1 MKTHFEIEQYIKE
14 KCKKEIENT
23 VQTIKNKY
31 EIQEVELK
39 KDLAYTRKLKEAL
52 ENNKNEIKRIMNIEN
67 INCSYLPFYYVD
79 YGKIEN
85 ETGLLF
91 DELFENKGIII
102 DCLTHLLKNNDD
114 HLYVLFEDF
123 LIDLWR
129 KPECELSTIKNI
141 QITKLE
147 NLITL

>member
-1 MKTHFEIEQYIKE
+1 
-14 KCKKEIENT
+14 
-23 VQTIKNKY
+23 
-31 EIQEVELK
+31 
-39 KDLAYTRKLKEAL
+39 
-52 ENNKNEIKRIMNIEN
+52 MNIEN

-79 YGKIEN
+79 YSKIGN
-85 ETGLLF
+85 ERGLLF
-91 DELFENKGIII
+91 DELFENREVIV

-114 HLYVLFEDF
+114 HLYILLEDF

-129 KPECELSTIKNI
+129 KPEYELSTIKNI

>member
-14 KCKKEIENT
+14 ECKKEIENT

-39 KDLAYTRKLKEAL
+39 RDLSYTRKLKEVL
-52 ENNKNEIKRIMNIEN
+52 ENNKNEIQRIMNIEN

-79 YGKIEN
+79 YSKIGN
-85 ETGLLF
+85 ERGLLF
-91 DELFENKGIII
+91 DELFKNREVIV

-114 HLYVLFEDF
+114 HLYILLEDF

-129 KPECELSTIKNI
+129 KPEYELSTIKNI